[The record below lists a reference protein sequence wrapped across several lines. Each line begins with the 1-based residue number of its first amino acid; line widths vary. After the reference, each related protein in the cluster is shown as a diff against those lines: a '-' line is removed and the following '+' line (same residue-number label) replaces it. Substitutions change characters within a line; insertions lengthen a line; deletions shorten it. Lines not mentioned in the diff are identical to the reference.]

1 MKLAW
6 FGVEEWLNPMDSLAR
21 INLGSSCVSALRMD
35 ELFDLTGEDLDAFLN
50 EMRTMSLHY
59 HHGDATGSPRIK
71 AAVAGIYPKGN
82 VKPEEVMITHGGTG
96 ANDLVL
102 MSVLEPGDNCVVIKP
117 SYQQHY
123 DIPKGSGIETRVV
136 QLKAEDNYQLDF
148 DALDKACDANT
159 KMIVLTNPNNPIGVT
174 LYDEGLRKIVDIA
187 AKHDAWILCDEVYR
201 GLDEN
206 YMPSILD
213 YGYHK
218 AISISSMS
226 KMYSMAGTRI
236 GWIVCRDHEM
246 YEVMKTRRS
255 YNTIC
260 CGIWDEIIASIAL
273 EHYQAL
279 ELQFDCIYTGYL
291 GGEAQVALAEKAFA
305 LWPAAYKVVDPVMGD
320 NGKAYST
327 VTPALVERIRSL
339 CRAADLILPNYT
351 EAQLLLQQQPVT
363 DELDDT
369 AAQALADALQPLAS
383 NAVVTG

>member
-159 KMIVLTNPNNPIGVT
+159 KMIVLTNPNT
-174 LYDEGLRKIVDIA
+174 
-187 AKHDAWILCDEVYR
+187 
-201 GLDEN
+201 
-206 YMPSILD
+206 PS
-213 YGYHK
+213 
-218 AISISSMS
+218 A
-226 KMYSMAGTRI
+226 
-236 GWIVCRDHEM
+236 
-246 YEVMKTRRS
+246 
-255 YNTIC
+255 
-260 CGIWDEIIASIAL
+260 
-273 EHYQAL
+273 
-279 ELQFDCIYTGYL
+279 
-291 GGEAQVALAEKAFA
+291 
-305 LWPAAYKVVDPVMGD
+305 
-320 NGKAYST
+320 
-327 VTPALVERIRSL
+327 
-339 CRAADLILPNYT
+339 
-351 EAQLLLQQQPVT
+351 
-363 DELDDT
+363 
-369 AAQALADALQPLAS
+369 
-383 NAVVTG
+383 

>member
-174 LYDEGLRKIVDIA
+174 LYDEGLRKVVDIA
-187 AKHDAWILCDEVYR
+187 ARHDAWILCDEVYR

-273 EHYQAL
+273 EHYQTLWARARSIL
-279 ELQFDCIYTGYL
+279 EPNRKIVEDWVASQPHLHLRAKAMGTTCLIDYDYDVDSETLAKDAMATEQILVVPGDYFDMPKTIRVGY
-291 GGEAQVALAEKAFA
+291 GAFRDPQVLKAGLEEFGKYLEK
-305 LWPAAYKVVDPVMGD
+305 Y
-320 NGKAYST
+320 N
-327 VTPALVERIRSL
+327 
-339 CRAADLILPNYT
+339 
-351 EAQLLLQQQPVT
+351 
-363 DELDDT
+363 
-369 AAQALADALQPLAS
+369 
-383 NAVVTG
+383 

>member
-174 LYDEGLRKIVDIA
+174 LYDEGLRMRTTLASSSA
-187 AKHDAWILCDEVYR
+187 A
-201 GLDEN
+201 
-206 YMPSILD
+206 
-213 YGYHK
+213 
-218 AISISSMS
+218 SISSITQNGVGCTFRMAKYSAMATNAFSPPDSSVMVFSCLPGGCTLISMPQLRISLSSSSSSRALPPPNSS
-226 KMYSMAGTRI
+226 KNVSWKLSFSSWNCSAKML
-236 GWIVCRDHEM
+236 V
-246 YEVMKTRRS
+246 
-255 YNTIC
+255 IC
-260 CGIWDEIIASIAL
+260 WVIWSIMPSSSS
-273 EHYQAL
+273 
-279 ELQFDCIYTGYL
+279 
-291 GGEAQVALAEKAFA
+291 LAC
-305 LWPAAYKVVDPVMGD
+305 
-320 NGKAYST
+320 ST
-327 VTPALVERIRSL
+327 SL
-339 CRAADLILPNYT
+339 RCSDR
-351 EAQLLLQQQPVT
+351 
-363 DELDDT
+363 
-369 AAQALADALQPLAS
+369 
-383 NAVVTG
+383 

>member
-174 LYDEGLRKIVDIA
+174 LYDEGLRKVVDIA

-236 GWIVCRDHEM
+236 GWDRLPRPRDVRGHEDPPFLQHHLLRHLGRDH
-246 YEVMKTRRS
+246 RLHRA
-255 YNTIC
+255 
-260 CGIWDEIIASIAL
+260 GAL
-273 EHYQAL
+273 PGPVGPRPFHSGAQP
-279 ELQFDCIYTGYL
+279 QDRGGL
-291 GGEAQVALAEKAFA
+291 GGL
-305 LWPAAYKVVDPVMGD
+305 PAP
-320 NGKAYST
+320 
-327 VTPALVERIRSL
+327 PAPARQGHGHH
-339 CRAADLILPNYT
+339 LPDR
-351 EAQLLLQQQPVT
+351 L
-363 DELDDT
+363 
-369 AAQALADALQPLAS
+369 
-383 NAVVTG
+383 